1 MMMGASNIAPSFA
14 TLYGARLIDHKKAVL
29 WFTVFVLLGAVVG
42 GYGVVNTLGTTL
54 IPSQF
59 ISVQVVLAILLAA
72 LGGLILANL
81 LGVPESTSWVTVFA
95 IAGVGAGIAKLE
107 LAGLF
112 KIIPFW
118 IILPVLAFIITYF
131 IYKLIY
137 PPRFTNLW
145 LYQALF
151 NREDKLKKFAFV
163 VSCYLAFAAGTNNVA
178 NAVGPLVGGGLIKP
192 LFGLIIVAL
201 LFGLGGL
208 ILGKRVMKTLGQEIV
223 PLGLISASLVALITA
238 TLLIFASAIGVP
250 QSLVQLSAL
259 SIMAIAAVKHEQHI
273 LKQKTIRKIV
283 LTWLISPTISFSLGW
298 LLCKLLV

>member
-131 IYKLIY
+131 I
-137 PPRFTNLW
+137 
-145 LYQALF
+145 
-151 NREDKLKKFAFV
+151 
-163 VSCYLAFAAGTNNVA
+163 
-178 NAVGPLVGGGLIKP
+178 
-192 LFGLIIVAL
+192 
-201 LFGLGGL
+201 
-208 ILGKRVMKTLGQEIV
+208 
-223 PLGLISASLVALITA
+223 
-238 TLLIFASAIGVP
+238 
-250 QSLVQLSAL
+250 
-259 SIMAIAAVKHEQHI
+259 
-273 LKQKTIRKIV
+273 
-283 LTWLISPTISFSLGW
+283 
-298 LLCKLLV
+298 